1 MLIILFYLPQ
11 LLQNL
16 HKSLITQL
24 HVCPLSPTQVR
35 SDNQNKQKT
44 NKTKKPKQNKKHTHT
59 HTQSLFCINQL
70 FLGIGAALEYD

>member
-11 LLQNL
+11 LLQDL

-24 HVCPLSPTQVR
+24 HVCPLSPTQAK

-59 HTQSLFCINQL
+59 HIHKVYFVLTNYSW
-70 FLGIGAALEYD
+70 A